1 MQHTPK
7 KVYLIH
13 GWAANRHIFDDLI
26 PRLPDEW
33 DIQALNL
40 PGHGDA
46 PFHGG
51 FDVAAA
57 ADAFAAHITE
67 PAYLLGWSL
76 GGLVSLY
83 MAARHPEKVRG
94 LCLTASF
101 ARFQAAPDYPEG
113 LKNPALA
120 KMIELFEQD
129 YHKYMKQFLQLQFL
143 YAKDQHSIL
152 EKVLPDI
159 VKHGAPSALQAAL
172 DAVAEADARAFL
184 PHINVPSLL
193 IFGAKDSITPP
204 RMGEY
209 LHRHLPQSRLHIIEK
224 AAHAPF
230 LTQAA
235 EFAQILTDFVE
246 RPESAST

>member
-1 MQHTPK
+1 MQHPAK

-13 GWAANRHIFDDLI
+13 GWAANRHIFDDLT
-26 PRLPDEW
+26 PRLPAGWE
-33 DIQALNL
+33 IRTVNL

-46 PFHGG
+46 PFNGE
-51 FDVAAA
+51 FDVAAT
-57 ADAFAAHITE
+57 ADMIARQIDE

-76 GGLVSLY
+76 GGLISLY
-83 MAARHPEKVRG
+83 LAANYPEKVRS

-113 LKNPALA
+113 LTNPALA
-120 KMIELFEQD
+120 KMIALFQQD

-143 YAKDQHSIL
+143 YAKEQQPIL

-159 VKHGAPSALQAAL
+159 VKHGAPAAMQAAL
-172 DAVAEADARAFL
+172 DAVANADARVFL
-184 PHINVPSLL
+184 PDIATPTLL
-193 IFGAKDSITPP
+193 IFGGKDSITPP

-209 LHRHLPQSRLHIIEK
+209 LHRHLPESELYIIPK

-230 LTQAA
+230 LTQADEFAALLA
-235 EFAQILTDFVE
+235 EFFE
-246 RPESAST
+246 RH